1 MKRLNNYMTSRD
13 RQIYEDFVYSWVN
26 KDYRKLFTKNQ
37 IRRVKQNVKIND
49 FSQVTLEQFDSIF
62 ESYQL
67 FN

>member
-1 MKRLNNYMTSRD
+1 MTSRD